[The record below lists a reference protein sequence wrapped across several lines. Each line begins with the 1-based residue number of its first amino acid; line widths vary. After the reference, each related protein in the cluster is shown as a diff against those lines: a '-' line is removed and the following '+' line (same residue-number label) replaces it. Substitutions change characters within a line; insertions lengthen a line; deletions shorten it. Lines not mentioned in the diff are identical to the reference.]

1 MKKKKNTVSKA
12 NRPDLSRRER
22 RAMAKRIR
30 VASTFTT
37 EELVKEVTEHPNGVL
52 SVACCVDFLWDRFC
66 QKYGLEPPVREE
78 KMTDEEWAREQQAF
92 QNFIVSEKNVAK
104 FWYLMG
110 LSHHSETHQQFMDAL
125 SGSEP
130 DGSGAGD
137 SDNETKDADIVQ

>member
-1 MKKKKNTVSKA
+1 MRKKKTSTVEKA
-12 NRPDLSRRER
+12 KRPDLSRRER

-30 VASTFTT
+30 QASQFT
-37 EELVKEVTEHPNGVL
+37 EAELVKEITEHPNGVL

-66 QKYGLEPPVREE
+66 QKYGLEPPVREN

-110 LSHHSETHQQFMDAL
+110 LSHHSETHQQFVDAL
-125 SGSEP
+125 QGCPATDEGSGS
-130 DGSGAGD
+130 GSGQA
-137 SDNETKDADIVQ
+137 